1 MLFRSALLAVCLALL
16 GAAPAAAAPGPMSGP
31 PALSGAA
38 MSPGTMNG
46 KWKPYD
52 YGQAPSRRE
61 EIPSGTLVV
70 VAYIVLWAV
79 LLGYVVLLAVRQRRL
94 MADLRDL
101 RRELDRRQDGAPDPP
116 ADPPAGAA
124 PR

>member
-1 MLFRSALLAVCLALL
+1 MLFRSALLAVSLALL
-16 GAAPAAAAPGPMSGP
+16 GAAPAVAAPGPVRGQ
-31 PALSGAA
+31 PAVAGAA
-38 MSPGTMNG
+38 MSPGAMNG

-52 YGQAPSRRE
+52 YGEAQSRRE

-70 VAYIVLWAV
+70 VAYIVLWGV
-79 LLGYVVLLAVRQRRL
+79 LLGYVVLLAMRQRRL

-101 RRELDRRQDGAPDPP
+101 RRELERRQDGEPDPP